1 MGDDPGDTGNG
12 SYLSQLWEY
21 GRRHGLSRR
30 RFVRLLLAGGSVAVL
45 DACELGEAPDQAGDA
60 AGLAPAPSADESP
73 WVKDPTPFILHP
85 TNLETPLSSLEGLF
99 TPNELFFVRN
109 HAPTPILDPVSFR
122 LRIEG
127 DAIPQPLELSLAELR
142 EMPSRSI
149 VAYVECA
156 GNWRSFFGRVLGRT
170 ARGGPWGTGGV
181 GCATWTGV
189 PLGDVLARAGVN
201 TDAVDVLLA
210 GADDVE
216 FNRPMPIA
224 KALDPDTILAYK
236 MNGVDLPPDH
246 GSPLRG
252 VVPGWVASNSVKWL
266 TRIEVSTETLWVRNN
281 TSSYVLIGD
290 EWPPERYA
298 PAEGGPVTTQTIKST
313 LALDWPAGV
322 VAGRQVLRGFAYSPH
337 AAVVRVEWR
346 LDDEEEWRAARL
358 VSPAI
363 DYAWRR
369 FEFEWEASAGSHVI
383 RTRATDMAGNT
394 QPDEVPFNESGYL
407 LNIPLPHPVEVV

>member
-1 MGDDPGDTGNG
+1 MT
-12 SYLSQLWEY
+12 YLSHVWQY
-21 GRRHGLSRR
+21 SRRHGLSRR

-45 DACELGEAPDQAGDA
+45 DACQIGEAPRQASDTTDA
-60 AGLAPAPSADESP
+60 ATGGTPSPPGDESP

-85 TNLETPLSSLEGLF
+85 TNLETPLSRLEGLF

-109 HAPTPILDPVSFR
+109 HATTTPILDPVSFR

-127 DAIPQPLELSLAELR
+127 DAIPRPLELSLAELK
-142 EMPSRSI
+142 EMPSRSV
-149 VAYVECA
+149 VAYLECA

-170 ARGGPWGTGGV
+170 ARGGSWGTGGV

-189 PLGDVLARAGVN
+189 PLGEVLARAGVT
-201 TDAVDVLLA
+201 TDAVDVLLT

-252 VVPGWVASNSVKWL
+252 LVPGWVASNSVKWL
-266 TRIEVSTETLWVRNN
+266 TRIDVSTETQWVRNN

-290 EWPPERYA
+290 EWPAERYA

-313 LALDWPAGV
+313 LALDWPAEV
-322 VAGRQVLRGFAYSPH
+322 TAGRQVLKGFAYSPH
-337 AAVVRVEWR
+337 ADVVRVEWR
-346 LDDEEEWRAARL
+346 LDDEEEWRAASL

-363 DYAWRR
+363 QYAWRR
-369 FEFEWEASAGSHVI
+369 FEIEWEAVPGSHVV
-383 RTRATDMAGNT
+383 RTRATDAAGNT

-407 LNIPLPHPVEVV
+407 LNIPLPHPIEVA

>member
-1 MGDDPGDTGNG
+1 MGDDPGYKRDGT
-12 SYLSQLWEY
+12 YLAQLWEY
-21 GRRHGLSRR
+21 SRRQGLSRR
-30 RFVRLLLAGGSVAVL
+30 RFVHLLLAGGSTAVL
-45 DACELGEAPDQAGDA
+45 SACELGEGPQQG
-60 AGLAPAPSADESP
+60 GTPAPSGDQSP

-85 TNLETPLSSLEGLF
+85 TNLETRLSSLEGLI

-109 HAPTPILDPVSFR
+109 HAPTTPILDPVSFR

-149 VAYVECA
+149 VAYLECA

-189 PLGDVLARAGVN
+189 PLGDVLARAGVSA
-201 TDAVDVLLA
+201 DAVDVLLA

-246 GSPLRG
+246 GSPL
-252 VVPGWVASNSVKWL
+252 
-266 TRIEVSTETLWVRNN
+266 STDQMGCHCLPD
-281 TSSYVLIGD
+281 IG
-290 EWPPERYA
+290 PHGSQP
-298 PAEGGPVTTQTIKST
+298 TT
-313 LALDWPAGV
+313 
-322 VAGRQVLRGFAYSPH
+322 
-337 AAVVRVEWR
+337 
-346 LDDEEEWRAARL
+346 L
-358 VSPAI
+358 VSGC
-363 DYAWRR
+363 
-369 FEFEWEASAGSHVI
+369 ASLAVLK
-383 RTRATDMAGNT
+383 R
-394 QPDEVPFNESGYL
+394 
-407 LNIPLPHPVEVV
+407 

>member
-1 MGDDPGDTGNG
+1 MSDDPGHTGIG

-45 DACELGEAPDQAGDA
+45 NACELGEGPEQASDA
-60 AGLAPAPSADESP
+60 RGQAPAPSGDQTP

-85 TNLETPLSSLEGLF
+85 TNLETRLSSLEGLI

-149 VAYVECA
+149 VAYLECA

-189 PLGDVLARAGVN
+189 PLGDRAG
-201 TDAVDVLLA
+201 
-210 GADDVE
+210 
-216 FNRPMPIA
+216 
-224 KALDPDTILAYK
+224 K
-236 MNGVDLPPDH
+236 
-246 GSPLRG
+246 SRG
-252 VVPGWVASNSVKWL
+252 
-266 TRIEVSTETLWVRNN
+266 
-281 TSSYVLIGD
+281 
-290 EWPPERYA
+290 
-298 PAEGGPVTTQTIKST
+298 
-313 LALDWPAGV
+313 
-322 VAGRQVLRGFAYSPH
+322 
-337 AAVVRVEWR
+337 
-346 LDDEEEWRAARL
+346 
-358 VSPAI
+358 
-363 DYAWRR
+363 
-369 FEFEWEASAGSHVI
+369 
-383 RTRATDMAGNT
+383 
-394 QPDEVPFNESGYL
+394 
-407 LNIPLPHPVEVV
+407 

>member
-1 MGDDPGDTGNG
+1 M
-12 SYLSQLWEY
+12 SW
-21 GRRHGLSRR
+21 R
-30 RFVRLLLAGGSVAVL
+30 RFVRLLLAGGSIAVL
-45 DACELGEAPDQAGDA
+45 DACEIGEAPRQASGTTSDTSDEA
-60 AGLAPAPSADESP
+60 TGGTSSPPGGESP
-73 WVKDPTPFILHP
+73 WVKDPAPFILHP

-109 HAPTPILDPVSFR
+109 HATTTPILDPVSFR

-127 DAIPQPLELSLAELR
+127 DAIPRPLELSLAELK
-142 EMPSRSI
+142 EMPSRSV
-149 VAYVECA
+149 VAYLECA
-156 GNWRSFFGRVLGRT
+156 GNWRSFFGSVLGRT

-189 PLGDVLARAGVN
+189 PLGEVLARAGVSA
-201 TDAVDVLLA
+201 DAVDVLLT

-224 KALDPDTILAYK
+224 KALDPDTIVAYK

-252 VVPGWVASNSVKWL
+252 LVPGWVASNSVKWL
-266 TRIEVSTETLWVRNN
+266 TRIDVSTETQWVRNN

-290 EWPPERYA
+290 EWPAERYA

-313 LALDWPAGV
+313 LALDWPAEV
-322 VAGRQVLRGFAYSPH
+322 TAGRQVLKGFAYSPH
-337 AAVVRVEWR
+337 ADIVSVEWR
-346 LDDEEEWRAARL
+346 LDDDEEWRAASL
-358 VSPAI
+358 VSPVI
-363 DYAWRR
+363 QYAWRR
-369 FEFEWEASAGSHVI
+369 FEIEWEAVPGSHVV

-394 QPDEVPFNESGYL
+394 QPDVVPFNESGYL
-407 LNIPLPHPVEVV
+407 LNIPLPHPIEVA

>member
-1 MGDDPGDTGNG
+1 MSAG
-12 SYLSQLWEY
+12 YVSQLWEY

-45 DACELGEAPDQAGDA
+45 DACELAEAPQQTPDPPG
-60 AGLAPAPSADESP
+60 DESP

-85 TNLETPLSSLEGLF
+85 TNLETRLSTLEGLL

-127 DAIPQPLELSLAELR
+127 DGVRRPLELSLTELQ
-142 EMPSRSI
+142 EMPSRSV

-156 GNWRSFFGRVLGRT
+156 GNWRSFFGTLLGRT
-170 ARGGPWGTGGV
+170 ARGGPWGRGGV
-181 GCATWTGV
+181 SCATWTGV
-189 PLGDVLARAGVN
+189 PLSAVLARAGVS

-216 FNRPMPIA
+216 FSRPMPIT
-224 KALDPDTILAYK
+224 KAMDPDTILAYE

-298 PAEGGPVTTQTIKST
+298 PAEGGPVTTQTIKSA

-322 VAGRQVLRGFAYSPH
+322 IAGARVLKGFAYSPH
-337 AAVVRVEWR
+337 APVERVEWR
-346 LDDEEEWRAARL
+346 LNDEDEWRAASL

-363 DYAWRR
+363 EYAWRR
-369 FEFEWEASAGSHVI
+369 FEIEWEAVAGSHVI
-383 RTRATDMAGNT
+383 RTRATDRAGNT

-407 LNIPLPHPVEVV
+407 LNIPLPHPIEVA

>member
-1 MGDDPGDTGNG
+1 M
-12 SYLSQLWEY
+12 YLSELWEY
-21 GRRHGLSRR
+21 SRRHGLSRR
-30 RFVRLLLAGGSVAVL
+30 RFVRLLLAGGSIAVL
-45 DACELGEAPDQAGDA
+45 DACEIGEAPRQASGTTSDTSDEA
-60 AGLAPAPSADESP
+60 TGGTSSPPGGESP
-73 WVKDPTPFILHP
+73 WVKDPAPFILHP

-109 HAPTPILDPVSFR
+109 HATTTPILDPVSFR

-127 DAIPQPLELSLAELR
+127 DAIPRPLELSLAELK
-142 EMPSRSI
+142 EMPRRSV
-149 VAYVECA
+149 VAYLECA
-156 GNWRSFFGRVLGRT
+156 GNWRSFFGSVLGRT

-189 PLGDVLARAGVN
+189 PLGEVLTRAGVSA
-201 TDAVDVLLA
+201 DAVDVLLT

-252 VVPGWVASNSVKWL
+252 LVPGWVASNSVKWL
-266 TRIEVSTETLWVRNN
+266 TRIDVSTETQWVRNN

-290 EWPPERYA
+290 EWPAERYA

-313 LALDWPAGV
+313 LALDWPAEV
-322 VAGRQVLRGFAYSPH
+322 TAGRQVLKGFAYSPH
-337 AAVVRVEWR
+337 ADVVSVEWR
-346 LDDEEEWRAARL
+346 LDDDEEWRAASL

-363 DYAWRR
+363 QYAWRR
-369 FEFEWEASAGSHVI
+369 FEIEWEAVAGPHMI
-383 RTRATDMAGNT
+383 RTRATDAARNT
-394 QPDEVPFNESGYL
+394 QPDVVPFNESGYL
-407 LNIPLPHPVEVV
+407 LNIPLPHPIEVA